1 MINVVLSSP
10 IPQDMQK
17 LEPIEFFIPMPQE
30 NVLDAFQ
37 DQTDLMDANGDN
49 RDADLPTLR
58 ITANRL
64 SDVGCLCIIL

>member
-1 MINVVLSSP
+1 MMLT
-10 IPQDMQK
+10 
-17 LEPIEFFIPMPQE
+17 FGTQE
-30 NVLDAFQ
+30 SHRSAAFTSNHLHRQQVLDAFQ